1 MADKPTG
8 VEGNIH
14 GKPISSDVKHK
25 IEEVLKTTL
34 EHELS
39 LEAKTVGG
47 AVAARPSHG
56 SVTHGSVTKAV

>member
-14 GKPISSDVKHK
+14 GKPLSADVKHK
-25 IEEVLKTTL
+25 IQEVLKSTL
-34 EHELS
+34 EHELAQES
-39 LEAKTVGG
+39 KTVGG
-47 AVAARPSHG
+47 AVAARPRHG